1 MPSVDAVVT
10 ADLSKTYRSSLARA
24 AVRSLDGLNLTV
36 HPNEVFGFLGRNG
49 AGKTTTIKILCG
61 LIRPTR
67 GEAYILGENTR
78 RRGARRHIGYLPENP
93 YFYEYLN
100 PRETLDF
107 YGRLH
112 GLSGRERAAEWEK
125 LADLFDLGGIATQ
138 RVREFSKGMR
148 QRLGFAVA
156 LVGNPAVLILDEP
169 MTGLDP
175 LGRRTIRELILK
187 MHDEKKTIFFS
198 SHVLGDVE
206 QICNRVGI
214 LVKGK
219 LISQGRIDEL
229 LTRRVNLVEVIA
241 ANLDEAAADM
251 IAATAASTRIS
262 EAGHHFMVQDLTSA
276 NDTVRAIHA
285 NGGHVVE
292 FTPIKESLEDHF
304 VRVQEKHS

>member
-1 MPSVDAVVT
+1 MDAIVT
-10 ADLSKTYRSSLARA
+10 SDLSKTYRTSVTKA
-24 AVRSLDGLNLTV
+24 AVRSLDGLNLTIR
-36 HPNEVFGFLGRNG
+36 PNEIFGFLGRNG

-67 GEAYILGENTR
+67 GEARILGETSR
-78 RRGARRHIGYLPENP
+78 RREARRHIGYLPENP
-93 YFYEYLN
+93 YFYEYLT

-112 GLSGRERAAEWEK
+112 GLSGQERAAEWEK
-125 LADLFDLGGIATQ
+125 LADLLDLTDIADQ
-138 RVREFSKGMR
+138 RVRGFSKGMR

-156 LVGNPAVLILDEP
+156 LVGDPAILILDEP
-169 MTGLDP
+169 MSGLDP
-175 LGRRTIRELILK
+175 LGRRAIRELILK

-206 QICNRVGI
+206 QICDRVGI

-229 LTRRVNLVEVIA
+229 LTQHVNFVEVIA
-241 ANLDEAAADM
+241 ANLDEAAADA
-251 IAATAASTRIS
+251 IAAMAANTRVS
-262 EAGHHFMVQDLTSA
+262 EAGHHFMVHDLASA
-276 NDTVRAIHA
+276 NETIRAIHA
-285 NGGHVVE
+285 KGGQVVD
-292 FTPIKESLEDHF
+292 FTPIKDSLEDHF